1 MLSRKLMKWAASLA
15 ILPLVGCAT
24 QTIPVTETSVVEALP
39 PIKYHDYCSAQKG
52 IAEHN
57 SRWETLKTKTP
68 VVFKAPCELDQKAEP
83 KKIARAK

>member
-1 MLSRKLMKWAASLA
+1 M
-15 ILPLVGCAT
+15 ILPLAGCAT
-24 QTIPVTETSVVEALP
+24 QTIPVTETGALEALP

-68 VVFKAPCELDQKAEP
+68 TVYKAPCELEE
-83 KKIARAK
+83 KKVAKKG

>member
-1 MLSRKLMKWAASLA
+1 MKWAGSLA

-24 QTIPVTETSVVEALP
+24 QTIPVTDTGALEALP

-68 VVFKAPCELDQKAEP
+68 TVYKAPCDLDPKPEP
-83 KKIARAK
+83 KKVARAK